1 MILFLIGT
9 FRHAD
14 GTRGTDEAAE
24 VTTDT
29 LRTHDTGLT
38 RLFVEDDSLMA
49 AITA

>member
-29 LRTHDTGLT
+29 LRTHDTGA
-38 RLFVEDDSLMA
+38 DASLCRRR
-49 AITA
+49 